1 MLSNCK
7 SYFRHADY
15 RKLRQSI
22 LSVTRQGI
30 SATMK
35 LRDSRSHLQGLDD
48 VQHGNL
54 SWWSGNPMTYDWHG
68 EVSSTPGTREWFD
81 EIDNRFVDASRPYL
95 TAQRPFDRIM
105 PDDLHGQRVLEVGC
119 GMGLHCLEL
128 ARRGAQ
134 VHAVDL
140 TDGAVEATRARMKEF
155 SLDAEIR
162 CADAESLPYDSRT
175 FDFVWSWGVIHHS
188 ARTARI
194 VREIRR
200 VLKPDGGCRVM
211 VYNRSG
217 SIVPIT
223 YIRNHL
229 LTGRFLRQDFDVTL
243 LASVDGFSARFYTAD
258 QFADL
263 FRAFFSDVRI
273 RAYGLDAD
281 ALPLPSRLRRVALK
295 LVSDS
300 HLRRRQARRGMFLFV
315 EAENPD

>member
-1 MLSNCK
+1 MENK
-7 SYFRHADY
+7 RIADMGVAAIQ
-15 RKLRQSI
+15 R
-22 LSVTRQGI
+22 
-30 SATMK
+30 
-35 LRDSRSHLQGLDD
+35 
-48 VQHGNL
+48 GNQ
-54 SWWSGNPMTYDWHG
+54 SWWTSNTMSYDWKNKIG
-68 EVSSTPGTREWFD
+68 IERFSAEWFD
-81 EIDNRFVDASRPYL
+81 EADARFVQAARLFATDTQPFD
-95 TAQRPFDRIM
+95 QIIPFDR
-105 PDDLHGQRVLEVGC
+105 LAGRKVLEIGC
-119 GMGLHCLEL
+119 GMGLHSELL
-128 ARRGAQ
+128 ARAGAEL
-134 VHAVDL
+134 HAIDL
-140 TDGAVEATRARMKEF
+140 SPTSVMATRRRFELKG
-155 SLDAEIR
+155 LKGNINQ
-162 CADAESLPYDSRT
+162 ADAECIPFADAT

-243 LASVDGFSARFYTAD
+243 LASVDGFSAHFYTAD